1 MLNFTVVGFFFVY
14 DFSSNLCCIL
24 LYTLQCFFGFQL
36 NSDIRQRIVNNRSGY
51 SLSSKLFPVWF
62 GSGRAAVKALRCFW
76 SARQATALEAVC
88 SLCFMVVMVG
98 GVFEVVNTF
107 FVSDLL
113 DRAAHAVARD
123 NSLQKQAAA
132 TEEQLLERAL
142 AAIRAELGDGV
153 DPDLL
158 RIDIDVY
165 DNPSTMLRGE
175 LSAGESGLLG
185 GDAGDMVVVRLGF
198 TPGTL
203 IGWMQKTLLSEDVAF
218 RTLAVIR
225 NERTVGLP

>member
-1 MLNFTVVGFFFVY
+1 M
-14 DFSSNLCCIL
+14 
-24 LYTLQCFFGFQL
+24 
-36 NSDIRQRIVNNRSGY
+36 
-51 SLSSKLFPVWF
+51 
-62 GSGRAAVKALRCFW
+62 KALRCFW

-198 TPGTL
+198 TPRTL